1 LILSIL
7 LLESSYSGYLV
18 GILYGRL
25 KNIPENPFKDVMD
38 LIDGSIKAA
47 LHFKE
52 IAKSKNN
59 QKNLATKGCK
69 EDFAIGKWLS

>member
-1 LILSIL
+1 
-7 LLESSYSGYLV
+7 
-18 GILYGRL
+18 
-25 KNIPENPFKDVMD
+25 MD